1 MLRVMK
7 SLYLL
12 RHAKSSW
19 SEPGL
24 GDQQRPLNKRGLH
37 DAPLM
42 GSRFQGRGESL
53 DGILASTATRA
64 RNTAELFAGQCGY
77 DANSIEIEADLYFV
91 GSGSVE
97 EVILHLDD
105 RLQAIMLVFHNPDI
119 TGFVNSIDYDFH
131 VDNLPTCGLIKLNCD
146 IARWRDWS
154 RANTAFDYFDF
165 PKNDSGEVL
174 RLDSN

>member
-1 MLRVMK
+1 MLIDMK

-19 SEPGL
+19 SEPGV
-24 GDQQRPLNKRGLH
+24 GDQQRTLNKRGLQ
-37 DAPLM
+37 DAPMM
-42 GSRFQGRGESL
+42 GQRFQQRGETL
-53 DGILASTATRA
+53 DHIVASTATRA
-64 RNTAELFAGQCGY
+64 QTTAELFARQCGY
-77 DANSIEIEADLYFV
+77 RVSSIAVEPDLYFL

-105 RLQAIMLVFHNPDI
+105 QLQSPMLVFHNPDI

-131 VDNLPTCGLIKLNCD
+131 VDNVPTCGLIKLSCD
-146 IARWRDWS
+146 VARWRDWS

-165 PKNDSGEVL
+165 PKNDTGEVM
-174 RLDSN
+174 RLESN